1 MATHLKSF
9 ASLAI
14 AASLLLAL
22 PAFAA
27 TTVHVKLTD
36 QNTDAALAGDMGMN
50 MSADMSQA
58 IMFVTADTQTV
69 PAGEVTFEV
78 SNEAKGFVHEMIVAP
93 APADGT
99 PLPYDPKTDLVDE
112 DAAGA
117 LGEVSELAPGKS
129 GSVTLDLKPG
139 TYVLLCNLK
148 GHYMAGM
155 WTTLTVK

>member
-1 MATHLKSF
+1 MATRLQSI

-14 AASLLLAL
+14 AASLSFAV

-50 MSADMSQA
+50 MSADMSKA

-78 SNEAKGFVHEMIVAP
+78 SNDAKGFVHEMIVAK
-93 APADGT
+93 APGDGK
-99 PLPYDPKTDLVDE
+99 PLPYDPKTDLIDE

-117 LGEVSELAPGKS
+117 LGEVSELNPGKS
-129 GSVTLDLKPG
+129 GTVTLDLKPG
-139 TYVLLCNLK
+139 NYVLFCNLK

-155 WTTLTVK
+155 WTTLTVQ